1 MALFIFKSSVYLKF
15 IFEYGI
21 ILLTFLNVHLS
32 PKHLLTDPS
41 TIDWSVEDYS
51 FPTDCCFTFVLESSK
66 AVQFSCT
73 VMSDSL
79 WPHGLQHA
87 RPPCPSPTLG
97 ACSNSV
103 SNAIQPSHPLLSLL
117 LLPLVI
123 PSIRVFSNESALRI
137 GGQSTGASA
146 SASVLPM
153 NIQDWFSL
161 VLTGWISLL
170 SKGLSRVFSSP
181 TVQEHKFSVL
191 NFIYTLTL
199 TSIQDY
205 WKNYSFD

>member
-41 TIDWSVEDYS
+41 TIDWSVQDYS

-87 RPPCPSPTLG
+87 RPPCLSPTPG
-97 ACSNSV
+97 IYPNSCPL
-103 SNAIQPSHPLLSLL
+103 SQWCHPTISSS
-117 LLPLVI
+117 VI
-123 PSIRVFSNESALRI
+123 PFSSCLQFFPALGSFPISRLFI
-137 GGQSTGASA
+137 SGGQSVGTSA
-146 SASVLPM
+146 LASVLPM
-153 NIQDWFSL
+153 NIQGWFPLGLISKEIKTVL
-161 VLTGWISLL
+161 VEEN
-170 SKGLSRVFSSP
+170 V
-181 TVQEHKFSVL
+181 
-191 NFIYTLTL
+191 
-199 TSIQDY
+199 
-205 WKNYSFD
+205 